1 MRSERIK
8 SFILSA
14 LAVCI
19 TIPSITCSAA
29 VQRGD
34 YDANGIIDG
43 NDATAILTHYAKT
56 SSGKEPDVSADIKK
70 AADADMNGNI
80 DGRDAS
86 TVLSYYAMASVG
98 YKENLEFYVN
108 NEAIALDPFGSGLES
123 EIEADSLLAGK
134 WDILAKGDPND
145 TPDFS
150 AVFSYYDEREFSI
163 YMNNMGIYGK
173 GDYETSNYFDTP
185 RGCYNLLRNTTEMNV
200 KLNPNGPEMP
210 FGGMIDTHFT
220 AASVDG
226 AYVMAIRVIGN
237 GISIF
242 DQILGDERQAA
253 DGVWLLR
260 KNSNEVYH
268 VIDDIEMDTLREKNK
283 TFYAYRWLDKGS
295 EVYLQTVTAANTK
308 TVLDDGI
315 EHDAMFFS
323 YANNGHAL
331 TAVRY
336 NVKDAKEKADP
347 GTYKPA
353 LVKVRTDSSGN
364 VTELEEVPKYD
375 YGYYH
380 VF

>member
-1 MRSERIK
+1 MVQVKEFWRRFTKNKTAVLGLSIMI
-8 SFILSA
+8 FILLIVIFADVIVPYSK
-14 LAVCI
+14 CI
-19 TIPSITCSAA
+19 EQAGAERLQGPGPKHFFGT
-29 VQRGD
+29 D
-34 YDANGIIDG
+34 EY
-43 NDATAILTHYAKT
+43 
-56 SSGKEPDVSADIKK
+56 
-70 AADADMNGNI
+70 
-80 DGRDAS
+80 GRDLFARVIHGS
-86 TVLSYYAMASVG
+86 RFSLFIGVATSLMALV
-98 YKENLEFYVN
+98 
-108 NEAIALDPFGSGLES
+108 FGSLIGAS
-123 EIEADSLLAGK
+123 AG
-134 WDILAKGDPND
+134 
-145 TPDFS
+145 
-150 AVFSYYDEREFSI
+150 Y
-163 YMNNMGIYGK
+163 
-173 GDYETSNYFDTP
+173 
-185 RGCYNLLRNTTEMNV
+185 
-200 KLNPNGPEMP
+200 

-220 AASVDG
+220 AANVDG
-226 AYVMAIRVIGN
+226 AYVMAISVIGN
-237 GISIF
+237 GISVF
-242 DQILGDERQAA
+242 DQILGQETQAS